1 MIIVPPYV
9 QLKELK
15 CSNLSATH
23 LSVAE
28 LRPDAT
34 GANFVC
40 VLTNIVPNGPLLFIA
55 QMPPYPEEIES
66 LPSETRSK
74 LRSTQILTS
83 IPQIISELVQ
93 NSLDANA
100 KHVDIGINREEWTF
114 YVKDDGHGMSKED
127 MRILSKGGE
136 EGRYGDHSPQNNS
149 GLS

>member
-1 MIIVPPYV
+1 
-9 QLKELK
+9 
-15 CSNLSATH
+15 
-23 LSVAE
+23 
-28 LRPDAT
+28 
-34 GANFVC
+34 
-40 VLTNIVPNGPLLFIA
+40 
-55 QMPPYPEEIES
+55 MPPYPEEIES

-136 EGRYGDHSPQNNS
+136 EGRYGDHSPQNTS
-149 GLS
+149 GSS